1 MFSQINRRLRRFRG
15 NESGAAL
22 VELALVLPITCLLF
36 AVIIE
41 SGRML
46 WSYQSAIAGVR
57 DAARYVARVVP
68 SDICDGT
75 AAIASYTADVESI
88 VRNSIDG
95 HALFPSGITI
105 TAVTPTL
112 SCINGTYRIATVPVV
127 RVAAT
132 LNITFP
138 FADMLAFG
146 GHVQNA
152 ITTSVY
158 DEHRAYGT

>member
-1 MFSQINRRLRRFRG
+1 MLSQINRRLRRFRG
-15 NESGAAL
+15 DESGAAL

-41 SGRML
+41 SGRMF
-46 WSYQSAIAGVR
+46 WSYQAAIAGVR

-68 SDICDGT
+68 SDICD
-75 AAIASYTADVESI
+75 AAGQFSGYATGVDDI
-88 VRNSIDG
+88 VRNSVDG
-95 HALFPSGITI
+95 NALFPSGITI
-105 TAVTPTL
+105 GIVTPTL
-112 SCINGTYRIATVPVV
+112 DCVPGTYRIATVPVV
-127 RVAAT
+127 RVTAT

-152 ITTSVY
+152 ITTSIY